1 MIRWPI
7 SYTLS
12 LVIALVAFFPVIILF
27 TLASDSAQ
35 MFDVR
40 NIQILTNTLLL
51 MLFTSIGA
59 IIIGVPLALLLTYVK
74 IPWQRFWLIL
84 LSAPLALPSYLGAF
98 TFYAAFGRGG
108 EIENLTGI
116 AMPALEGLF
125 GSSLIMALY
134 TYPFVLLSTRAAL
147 SSLDASQVYAA
158 RTLGMSLIS
167 SIWHVVLPRIK
178 NGIAAGTLLAAMY
191 ALSDFGTPAIMG
203 LDTFTREI
211 YVEYNAFGLSQ
222 AAMLS
227 LQLLVIV
234 ALILYLES
242 KVKGSQ
248 EPPGRHLTFWP
259 KPWQANLL
267 LLTTLPI
274 VLLALV
280 LPLAI
285 FFLWLWRE
293 GIGDFDFMY
302 AVNSAYAS
310 LLAAIF
316 AVILGLPLAYAAVKG
331 KFGRLLE
338 RITFVGFGIP
348 GIVMGTALVYAGL
361 QLTFLYQTLALLI
374 LAYVLRF
381 LPLAIGTIRSSTES
395 LDGSLVNA
403 ARVLGASP
411 KEAYKRITLPLTMRG
426 IVAGAALVFLEV
438 MRELPATLLLGPIE
452 FETLATYLWRVYEAG
467 YFGRAAIPGLILIF
481 ISGIGLAIMF
491 STERLSS
498 VETNEEEQR

>member
-1 MIRWPI
+1 MTRWPL
-7 SYTLS
+7 SYSIS
-12 LVIALVAFFPVIILF
+12 LVITLLAFFPVIILF
-27 TLASDSAQ
+27 TLASDSIQ

-40 NIQILTNTLLL
+40 NLNILSNTLLL
-51 MLFTSIGA
+51 MLFTAIGSV
-59 IIIGVPLALLLTYVK
+59 IIGVPLALLLTYVQ
-74 IPWQRFWLIL
+74 IPWRRFWLIL
-84 LSAPLALPSYLGAF
+84 LAAPLALPSYLGAF
-98 TFYAAFGRGG
+98 TFYAAFGQGG
-108 EIENLTGI
+108 EIENVFGI
-116 AMPALEGLF
+116 TTPSVNGLF
-125 GSSLIMALY
+125 GSSLIMTLY

-158 RTLGMSLIS
+158 RTLGMSLLS
-167 SIWHVVLPRIK
+167 SIWHVVLPRIR

-227 LQLLVIV
+227 LQLLVLV
-234 ALILYLES
+234 VLMLYLES
-242 KVKGSQ
+242 KFKGSQ

-259 KPWQANLL
+259 SRWQANLL
-267 LLTTLPI
+267 LLTTLPVVI
-274 VLLALV
+274 LSIV

-293 GIGDFDFMY
+293 GTGGFDFSY
-302 AVNSAYAS
+302 ALNSAYAS
-310 LLAAIF
+310 ILAAIF
-316 AVILGLPLAYAAVKG
+316 AVLLALPLAYAAVKG
-331 KFGRLLE
+331 TIGRIME
-338 RITFVGFGIP
+338 RITFIGFGIP

-361 QLTFLYQTLALLI
+361 QLPFLYQTLALLI

-381 LPLAIGTIRSSTES
+381 LPLAVGAIRSSTES
-395 LDGSLVNA
+395 LDNSLVNA

-411 KEAYKRITLPLTMRG
+411 KEAYRRITLPLTMRG

-467 YFGRAAIPGLILIF
+467 YFGKAAIPGLILIF
-481 ISGIGLAIMF
+481 ISGLGLAIMF
-491 STERLSS
+491 STERWNNVNS
-498 VETNEEEQR
+498 NEGS